1 MSDDSK
7 KELTGSTFVTR
18 LTKQTGLPFEKYG
31 PVQVAANP
39 SDHVASWRG
48 LLGQVNRVYR
58 QAIDEKVNVPSIWQ
72 QLEKQLAKS
81 PVASVAQ
88 KVLAGRTHLNVVVP
102 IESKQADLLYGKDL
116 HVSISRIESFYHCQY
131 QYFANYGLRLKEREL
146 YQLSPAAAGDFFHE
160 ALDQFFKL
168 ISNQGID
175 LVTLTGTQRL
185 ALAEEVLAAVFK
197 EPRFGIL
204 TSSARMKYIAYQLSQ
219 TIQRV
224 VWGLNEQAKRTG
236 FTPQQTEVLFGQIGA
251 EKGIDGL
258 ELDLKDHRKLFV
270 RGKIDRLDKYE
281 KDGQLWLSVVDYK
294 SSDHSFNIAE
304 AYYGLALQLTT
315 YLDVALQDAVAKIG
329 DVVHGAGAYYL
340 HVHNPTFKPI
350 DNLETQ
356 PVKEYQFDGFFVNDS
371 SVFSAF
377 DHSLSE
383 KESSIV
389 FPIKKDVKGN
399 LTKVDRTGNKFYTEA
414 EMAVLRQH
422 NRKLMVSAGNELLT
436 GQVALNPSYQGKEKR
451 ACTYCQFRS
460 VCQFDV
466 LLKENNYHRL
476 DTLSKKE
483 VFEKLTPQENDEA
496 GDQK

>member
-1 MSDDSK
+1 
-7 KELTGSTFVTR
+7 
-18 LTKQTGLPFEKYG
+18 
-31 PVQVAANP
+31 
-39 SDHVASWRG
+39 
-48 LLGQVNRVYR
+48 
-58 QAIDEKVNVPSIWQ
+58 
-72 QLEKQLAKS
+72 
-81 PVASVAQ
+81 
-88 KVLAGRTHLNVVVP
+88 
-102 IESKQADLLYGKDL
+102 
-116 HVSISRIESFYHCQY
+116 
-131 QYFANYGLRLKEREL
+131 
-146 YQLSPAAAGDFFHE
+146 
-160 ALDQFFKL
+160 
-168 ISNQGID
+168 
-175 LVTLTGTQRL
+175 
-185 ALAEEVLAAVFK
+185 
-197 EPRFGIL
+197 
-204 TSSARMKYIAYQLSQ
+204 
-219 TIQRV
+219 
-224 VWGLNEQAKRTG
+224 
-236 FTPQQTEVLFGQIGA
+236 
-251 EKGIDGL
+251 
-258 ELDLKDHRKLFV
+258 LFV